1 MSDLTYLFVAF
12 AVMWTGILGY
22 LMRLAGLR
30 RQLEERIDR
39 FEERTIV
46 PELDD
51 A

>member
-1 MSDLTYLFVAF
+1 MNDLTYLFIAF

-22 LMRLAGLR
+22 LIRLVGLR

-39 FEERTIV
+39 FEERIIGRDL
-46 PELDD
+46 ED

>member
-1 MSDLTYLFVAF
+1 MNDLTYLFIAF

-22 LMRLAGLR
+22 LIRLAGLR

-39 FEERTIV
+39 FEEPTIV
-46 PELDD
+46 RDLDD

>member
-1 MSDLTYLFVAF
+1 MNDLIYLFIAF

-22 LMRLAGLR
+22 LIRLAGLR

-39 FEERTIV
+39 FEERIIV
-46 PELDD
+46 RDLED

>member
-1 MSDLTYLFVAF
+1 MNDLTYLFIAF

-22 LMRLAGLR
+22 LVRLAGLR

-39 FEERTIV
+39 FEERIIV
-46 PELDD
+46 RDLED

>member
-1 MSDLTYLFVAF
+1 MNDLTYLFIAF

-22 LMRLAGLR
+22 LIRLAGLR

-39 FEERTIV
+39 FEERIIV
-46 PELDD
+46 RDLED